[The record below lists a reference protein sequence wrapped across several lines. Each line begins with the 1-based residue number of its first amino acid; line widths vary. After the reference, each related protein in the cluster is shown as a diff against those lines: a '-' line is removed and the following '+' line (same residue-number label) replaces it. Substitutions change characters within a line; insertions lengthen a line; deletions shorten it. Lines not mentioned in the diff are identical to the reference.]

1 MWSPETDKNSVKNNK
16 NAAKPKKMHWF
27 VHIILVLLVSA
38 SREGAPTAS
47 GGNHEF
53 WKLKEKCKANLKYI
67 DNFGIETHGDQNRC
81 FQNLNPHDFAFQI
94 FPKFT

>member
-1 MWSPETDKNSVKNNK
+1 MNRNMESVEPRNRSEVSYKNSVKNNK

-53 WKLKEKCKANLKYI
+53 WKLKENAKQ
-67 DNFGIETHGDQNRC
+67 T
-81 FQNLNPHDFAFQI
+81 
-94 FPKFT
+94 